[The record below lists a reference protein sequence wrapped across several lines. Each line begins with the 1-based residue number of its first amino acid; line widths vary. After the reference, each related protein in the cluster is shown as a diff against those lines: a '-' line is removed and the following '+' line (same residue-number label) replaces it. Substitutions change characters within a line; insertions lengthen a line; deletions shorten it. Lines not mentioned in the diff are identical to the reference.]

1 MIFNCFV
8 VVVSLT
14 HHIIYKKNF
23 FTSAKLNLPVHC
35 TESVICKGRIKKIH
49 VKKFFSFLVKL
60 IICYFTECSS
70 QTKCLLWC
78 WLNVVQ
84 RQGGWVSGAMNVEG
98 AEDVDQYISQLRDV
112 FESCDIYDQGYL
124 SRSELLALCHKL
136 QLEEQA
142 EDIVDHLIDNAECDQ
157 VRRCGPHSRPIL

>member
-1 MIFNCFV
+1 
-8 VVVSLT
+8 
-14 HHIIYKKNF
+14 
-23 FTSAKLNLPVHC
+23 
-35 TESVICKGRIKKIH
+35 
-49 VKKFFSFLVKL
+49 
-60 IICYFTECSS
+60 
-70 QTKCLLWC
+70 
-78 WLNVVQ
+78 
-84 RQGGWVSGAMNVEG
+84 MNVEG

-157 VRRCGPHSRPIL
+157 VRRGGSQSRWKT

>member
-1 MIFNCFV
+1 M
-8 VVVSLT
+8 
-14 HHIIYKKNF
+14 
-23 FTSAKLNLPVHC
+23 
-35 TESVICKGRIKKIH
+35 
-49 VKKFFSFLVKL
+49 
-60 IICYFTECSS
+60 
-70 QTKCLLWC
+70 
-78 WLNVVQ
+78 
-84 RQGGWVSGAMNVEG
+84 EG

-157 VRRCGPHSRPIL
+157 VRRGSPQSRWKT